1 MDFLSNTKV
10 SLKLTLI
17 GILAFI
23 ATVIIGLV
31 GYFSLTQ
38 AKEDLN
44 DLYYKRTMSIFHC
57 ARVRYNT
64 RYAQVQACL
73 QPYTIQEDRR
83 KDRIRKFD
91 EAIKDAEDNL
101 TKFKAL
107 VADDPDKLAVV
118 ANAEK
123 NFAAYKEAAGQL
135 MTMVAYNA
143 EGQDDRSAMNF
154 YQDNVMPKSVAL
166 GDDLAKVQAEN
177 MADAEASIEKSSADV
192 DAAIRSMTLVCIAV
206 IIILTIA
213 VVVITRN
220 ITQPLTQMGEICGRL
235 RDGDFRDDHSH
246 ANRSDEFGVLY
257 ATLTTV
263 RTTINNLMR
272 QTSTSTE
279 QLAAS
284 SEELTA
290 SAHQS
295 AQASES
301 VANSVTNSAS
311 AVAEQ
316 QQNVSD
322 AMESIDHAMTSI
334 DNMNR
339 TAVSVAEEASSANK
353 EAVQGFANIETAVG
367 QIVSVEQ
374 IVNGAAG
381 TVDKLG
387 QRSQEIGQIVETIS
401 AIADQTNLLAL
412 NAAIEAAR
420 AGEHGRGFA
429 VVADEVRKLAEES
442 QTAAQQIT
450 TLINGIQSDTNNA
463 VDSMQKGSAA
473 VKEGTQS
480 VEGLRSAF
488 ERIKTATEGVLQ
500 KARDMEN
507 ELKSV
512 SQETQ
517 NIMERSN
524 RIQES
529 GGKVASEMESV
540 SAASQQQSASAEE
553 IASASDALATLAQDL
568 QNSLQ
573 KFQF

>member
-1 MDFLSNTKV
+1 MNILDNLKTSY
-10 SLKLTLI
+10 KLTLI
-17 GILAFI
+17 GILAFV

-44 DLYYKRTMSIFHC
+44 TLYYQRTMSIFHC
-57 ARVRYNT
+57 ARIRYNT

-73 QPYTIQEDRR
+73 QPYTIKPERR
-83 KDRIRKFD
+83 QDRINKF
-91 EAIKDAEDNL
+91 ENAMKDAEENIA
-101 TKFKAL
+101 KFREL
-107 VADDPDKLAVV
+107 VANEPEKLAVID
-118 ANAEK
+118 AGAKAFAEYKSNAE
-123 NFAAYKEAAGQL
+123 QL
-135 MTMVAYNA
+135 MQMSAYDENGHDNRA
-143 EGQDDRSAMNF
+143 SMDF
-154 YQDNVMPKSVAL
+154 YENNVMPRSVAL
-166 GDDLAKVQAEN
+166 GDDLAKLQAEN
-177 MADAEASIEKSSADV
+177 MKDAEDSIVASEEAV
-192 DAAIRSMTLVCIAV
+192 DAAIRNMTLVCIGV
-206 IIILTIA
+206 IVVLTIA
-213 VVVITRN
+213 VVLITRN
-220 ITQPLTQMGEICGRL
+220 ITTPLNDMLEICGKL
-235 RDGDFRDDHSH
+235 RDGDFRDDRYVSD
-246 ANRSDEFGVLY
+246 RSDEFGILHE
-257 ATLTTV
+257 TLSTV
-263 RTTINNLMR
+263 RTTINELMR
-272 QTSTSTE
+272 KTSTSTE

-322 AMESIDHAMTSI
+322 AMESIDHAMVSI
-334 DNMNR
+334 DNLNK
-339 TAVSVAEEASSANK
+339 TAASVAEEAVSANK
-353 EAVQGFANIETAVG
+353 EAVQGFANIETAVN
-367 QIVSVEQ
+367 QIVSVER

-463 VDSMQKGSAA
+463 VDSMQKGSSA

-488 ERIKTATEGVLQ
+488 ERIKVATDGVSQ

-507 ELKSV
+507 ELKNV
-512 SQETQ
+512 SEETE
-517 NIMERSN
+517 NIKKRSGL
-524 RIQES
+524 ISES

-573 KFQF
+573 RFQF